1 MDKDEYA
8 NLLAEL
14 YQKLL
19 SAGLP
24 RVNSKF
30 GHGELSPLDVFVN
43 GGVLS
48 TPYADILLEYAPRL
62 NKSDRVWLARAF
74 TVKGLKKAV
83 PYLLSLFN
91 EFDKEEDFW
100 AVGNALY
107 VIDDKASYPS
117 ILSICKEVRYG
128 SSRQMLMGTLARMK
142 TREAYEVLLAS
153 LNDKSVRGHAI
164 EAIGKFGD
172 TTAIPILQALE
183 VEKGQYEYKAKN
195 TALRRLDRQLNN

>member
-1 MDKDEYA
+1 MDKDEYEK
-8 NLLAEL
+8 LLAEL
-14 YQKLL
+14 HQKLL
-19 SAGLP
+19 NAGLP

-30 GHGELSPLDVFVN
+30 GYGELSPLDVFVS
-43 GGVLS
+43 GGVS
-48 TPYADILLEYAPRL
+48 SVPYVDILLEYAPRL
-62 NKSDRVWLARAF
+62 NKSDRVWLTRVF

-91 EFDKEEDFW
+91 EFDEGEEFW

-153 LNDKSVRGHAI
+153 LNDKTVRSHAI
-164 EAIGKFGD
+164 EAIGRFGD
-172 TTAIPILQALE
+172 TTAIPILEGLE
-183 VEKGQYEYKAKN
+183 VEKGLFEYKAKN
-195 TALRRLDRQLNN
+195 TALRRLYRKLNK